1 MQSRI
6 AEAIAVKHSPVTV
19 LLTDTKPEGA
29 AQFKEGSR
37 GCAAAMLQAAAKSRA
52 VVFDRKTFGCPGG
65 GTGLGFGNCFV
76 GFAIDR
82 LLSTG
87 GKAELPNGQAFD
99 MGEGERFFK
108 SPEAAARWAEALPY
122 RDVPTEF
129 IVFKSLDQVA
139 EGEDVS
145 LVLMLVNPDQLSA
158 LVTLAGFHRG
168 GFNNTVSPWG
178 AACQSIL
185 FAFEEAESNNPCGVI
200 GFFDISQRGK
210 IDRELLSY
218 TMPYSLYLEMESGVD
233 DSFLRQDIWQKLRDR
248 W

>member
-1 MQSRI
+1 MDSRI
-6 AEAIAVKHSPVTV
+6 AQAISLKHSPVAI
-19 LLTDTKPEGA
+19 LLTDNKPEGA

-37 GCAAAMLQAAAKSRA
+37 GCAAAMLRAAADDRVA
-52 VVFDRKTFGCPGG
+52 VFDRKTFGCPGG
-65 GTGLGFGNCFV
+65 GTGLGFGNCYT

-87 GKAELPNGQAFD
+87 GTAELPNGQAFD
-99 MGEGERFFK
+99 MGEGERFFD
-108 SPEAAARWAEALPY
+108 SPETAARWAEALPY

-129 IVFKSLDQVA
+129 IVFKAFDQIV

-158 LVTLAGFHRG
+158 LVTLAGFRRG
-168 GFNNTVSPWG
+168 AINATVSPWG

-185 FAFEEAESNNPCGVI
+185 FAFEEAESDNPRGVL

-210 IDRELLSY
+210 IARELLSY
-218 TMPYSLYLEMESGVD
+218 TMPYSLYLEMESSVD
-233 DSFLRQDIWQKLRDR
+233 DSFLGHDIWQKLRDR